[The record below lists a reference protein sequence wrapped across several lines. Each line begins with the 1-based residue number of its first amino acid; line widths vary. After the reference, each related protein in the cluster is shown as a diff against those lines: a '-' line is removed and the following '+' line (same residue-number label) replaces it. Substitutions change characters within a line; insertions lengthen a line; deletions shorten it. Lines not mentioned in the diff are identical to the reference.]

1 VARRTFSAVAWS
13 AALAGAV
20 TTTLVAAG
28 TIGVGDATAGALLVL
43 TAAVLTAGLAHRIG
57 WQGPAAAALV
67 TTLLCLARWGS
78 THGFDARFTEILLTA
93 PFTVMIVVL
102 VATTSRRLADRA
114 ASVIADGLIVGLGA
128 WIIVWVLLVEPASD
142 PTDGTWFVYG
152 ALDSVGDAVSVLR
165 AVVLAAATVVVMLL
179 AILLFSGASNTA
191 IGFGAAAVLGC
202 VAAAIVRAVS
212 LRDDVSLDPRWF
224 DALLLG
230 AALAGAAAL
239 FHPSVR
245 TITAGRRVR
254 ISSPLMARLTATTAA
269 LIAPVI
275 VLAGTDAPSAGDR
288 IVRIASSVVLAVA
301 VMTRVVQSVR
311 ANASTQDELVRS
323 ALTDSLTG
331 LPNRTLMLRHI
342 DTALRSSWGTPRQPT
357 VLFIDVDRFKAIND
371 SLGHATGDDVL
382 TTVASRLLASVPDH
396 AVVGRISGDEFVVL
410 DDRTE
415 TAAQSVMLAEKLL
428 DAFREPVG
436 GSQPDMFVTASIGV
450 AHAPSGM
457 DLSADALMR
466 HADTAMY
473 RAKDAGRNC
482 IAVFD
487 DSMVERVTQ
496 RLDIETALYR
506 ALERGEVHLVHQPI
520 VDVDLGLVV
529 GFEALMRWRREGA
542 PVSPADFIPVAE
554 DTGTIVPLGT
564 WALRDALARLRGWID
579 DGTCKP
585 STTMSVNV
593 SPRQLN
599 DPQFV
604 HTVVDALAATRVS
617 ADQLWLEV
625 TEGVMITEPDQALA
639 TLRRLES
646 LGVRIAVDDF
656 GTGYS
661 SLSLLQRFPIHCV
674 KIDRTFVQRLDDPGT
689 RTIVRTIVAMA
700 GSLSAEVVA
709 EGVETAGQLSLL
721 ASLGCSR
728 VQGYLIGAPVGVADV
743 PAVVAD
749 LEDRESFAARIN
761 PARA

>member
-1 VARRTFSAVAWS
+1 
-13 AALAGAV
+13 
-20 TTTLVAAG
+20 
-28 TIGVGDATAGALLVL
+28 
-43 TAAVLTAGLAHRIG
+43 
-57 WQGPAAAALV
+57 
-67 TTLLCLARWGS
+67 
-78 THGFDARFTEILLTA
+78 
-93 PFTVMIVVL
+93 
-102 VATTSRRLADRA
+102 
-114 ASVIADGLIVGLGA
+114 
-128 WIIVWVLLVEPASD
+128 
-142 PTDGTWFVYG
+142 
-152 ALDSVGDAVSVLR
+152 
-165 AVVLAAATVVVMLL
+165 
-179 AILLFSGASNTA
+179 
-191 IGFGAAAVLGC
+191 
-202 VAAAIVRAVS
+202 
-212 LRDDVSLDPRWF
+212 
-224 DALLLG
+224 
-230 AALAGAAAL
+230 
-239 FHPSVR
+239 
-245 TITAGRRVR
+245 
-254 ISSPLMARLTATTAA
+254 MARLTATTAA

-275 VLAGTDAPSAGDR
+275 VLARTDAPSAGAR
-288 IVRIASSVVLAVA
+288 SVRSASSAVLAVA

-342 DTALRSSWGTPRQPT
+342 DAALRTSWGTPRQPT

-382 TTVASRLLASVPDH
+382 MTVASRLLANVPDH

-415 TAAQSVMLAEKLL
+415 TAAQSVMLAEHLL

-450 AHAPSGM
+450 AHAPRGM

-542 PVSPADFIPVAE
+542 PVSPAEFIPVAE

-604 HTVVDALAATRVS
+604 QTVVDALAATGVS

-625 TEGVMITEPDQALA
+625 TE
-639 TLRRLES
+639 
-646 LGVRIAVDDF
+646 
-656 GTGYS
+656 
-661 SLSLLQRFPIHCV
+661 
-674 KIDRTFVQRLDDPGT
+674 
-689 RTIVRTIVAMA
+689 
-700 GSLSAEVVA
+700 
-709 EGVETAGQLSLL
+709 
-721 ASLGCSR
+721 
-728 VQGYLIGAPVGVADV
+728 
-743 PAVVAD
+743 
-749 LEDRESFAARIN
+749 
-761 PARA
+761 